1 MTGWAV
7 GIGLLG
13 VAGLVVLVYWQ
24 LVIAEGAYLGPRVVA
39 LTYDWI
45 ARRYDAIKQFDP
57 RDERW
62 FVAGPLLRQLTG
74 VRQPLVLDVATGTGR
89 LPMALLANRF
99 PGRIVGL
106 DLSLGMLRQAHR
118 KLKPYGDGVRL
129 IWQDASH
136 LPFDDGAFDA
146 VTCLESLEFLPRPL
160 EALAEMVR
168 VLAPGGVLFLTNR
181 VGREACLLPG
191 KAIPR
196 SQFGEVLAS
205 HPLRDLD
212 VRVWQHSYDLA
223 MARKE
228 GHLGSEGQG
237 GVDPWTILRC
247 PRCGGSMVRG
257 VAALTCLCEDHSQ
270 RRFVARLQV
279 FRELDCNPGHG
290 THHRC
295 KYPRNSLYFN
305 GLHIEMYAPCTATEP
320 SYGLPAGV
328 HAVIR

>member
-7 GIGLLG
+7 GVALLG
-13 VAGLVVLVYWQ
+13 VAGLVALVYWQ

-62 FVAGPLLRQLTG
+62 FVAGPLLRQLAG
-74 VRQPLVLDVATGTGR
+74 VRRPLVLDVATGTGR
-89 LPMALLANRF
+89 LPMALLQERF
-99 PGRIVGL
+99 PGQVIGL

-118 KLKPYGDGVRL
+118 KLRPYGDQVRL
-129 IWQDASH
+129 VWQDASQI
-136 LPFDDGAFDA
+136 PFGDGAFDA

-181 VGREACLLPG
+181 VGYEARLLPG

-196 SQFGEVLAS
+196 PEFEQALSS

-212 VRVWQHSYDLA
+212 IRVWQHSYDLA
-223 MARKE
+223 MACKE
-228 GHLGSEGQG
+228 GRLRPEGRG
-237 GVDPWTILRC
+237 IAEPFSMLRC
-247 PRCGGSMVRG
+247 PHCGGPMAQG
-257 VAALTCLCEDHSQ
+257 VAAMACVECE
-270 RRFVARLQV
+270 RPYPVREGVLRL
-279 FRELDCNPGHG
+279 
-290 THHRC
+290 
-295 KYPRNSLYFN
+295 
-305 GLHIEMYAPCTATEP
+305 
-320 SYGLPAGV
+320 
-328 HAVIR
+328 AVSGD